1 MKQIGLSILTALAVL
16 AAGSPAPAQVAG
28 TTTVGVTVAE
38 MKEVMLGWSAK
49 KQFLGKP
56 LYNDKG
62 EKVGSIDDVIIGP
75 DKTSVSYVIV
85 GAGGFA
91 GLGKHDVAIGDHAQ
105 IAMQSVRGIE
115 HDGRRPCAGE
125 SGGDFCAD
133 LSGFPDTENDN
144 FPSGI
149 DRFLNQL
156 DRTGE
161 IFAQTLPEPLELKN
175 FYIQD
180 TCSLFKVVHRT
191 I

>member
-1 MKQIGLSILTALAVL
+1 MKQIGLSMLTALAVL

-91 GLGKHDVAIGDHAQ
+91 GLGKHDVAIPVSQ
-105 IAMQSVRGIE
+105 IKHE
-115 HDGRRPCAGE
+115 
-125 SGGDFCAD
+125 GGKF
-133 LSGFPDTENDN
+133 
-144 FPSGI
+144 I
-149 DRFLNQL
+149 
-156 DRTGE
+156 
-161 IFAQTLPEPLELKN
+161 LPGATKEVIKALPKFEYAKAAAA
-175 FYIQD
+175 
-180 TCSLFKVVHRT
+180 K
-191 I
+191 